1 MGWGGGWVCDA
12 LFVSRT
18 DGVVERKAEGRSEE
32 KRREEKRREDERRED
47 ERREEDRREEN
58 SEEVE
63 GLVGVRSPSA
73 TDCAAFAAA
82 ASEGRRGDHG
92 RVGFLSDCQFIR
104 RIRMVMVMV
113 GTGTRDSVRLC
124 AGRNNSVQEIAI
136 GMVKV

>member
-1 MGWGGGWVCDA
+1 MARVKGRVGYGCSPGDIENGWGGGWVCDA

-18 DGVVERKAEGRSEE
+18 NGVVERKAEGRRDEKRRGE
-32 KRREEKRREDERRED
+32 KRREED
-47 ERREEDRREEN
+47 

-104 RIRMVMVMV
+104 RIRMVMVGM
-113 GTGTRDSVRLC
+113 GTRDS
-124 AGRNNSVQEIAI
+124 
-136 GMVKV
+136 